1 MTNIAISDKY
11 PDLFAGQLLVAC
23 QWNVDEMEAMKDKN
37 LWIVVCEGDTKAF
50 PGMNAATERW
60 ETLGTK
66 VARNEPFWDSKA
78 SMEEINAKVKA
89 LEEQGAPINYSVFQ
103 GGNHMYTW
111 SFAYNIEAIRDWLF
125 RQRLER

>member
-11 PDLFAGQLLVAC
+11 PDLFVGQFLVAC
-23 QWNVDEMEAMKDKN
+23 QWNVDEMEAMKDKD

-60 ETLGTK
+60 ETLTK

>member
-11 PDLFAGQLLVAC
+11 PDLFAGQFLVAC
-23 QWNVDEMEAMKDKN
+23 QWNVDEMEAMKDKH

-60 ETLGTK
+60 ETLGAK
-66 VARNEPFWDSKA
+66 VARNATFWDSKA
-78 SMEEINAKVKA
+78 PMEEINAKVKA
-89 LEEQGAPINYSVFQ
+89 LEEQSASINYSVFK

-125 RQRLER
+125 RQKKY